1 MSDGQV
7 TQIRIGNHRVGLIG
21 VKQVLEA
28 VAKESGS
35 RSDDSTC
42 KELVERISKRNYIPP
57 KVRHLYEIALIT
69 EYKKFIGEPVEEE
82 RAAGIE
88 IKVLGPGCAH
98 CDRLE
103 QEVMAVIAEMK
114 IAADVEHVRDVA
126 EIGRFGVMGSPAL
139 VVNDEVKMVGLV
151 PSREKLKAWIEQAAM
166 QIQP

>member
-21 VKQVLEA
+21 VKQVIEA
-28 VAKESGS
+28 VAKECGGK
-35 RSDDSTC
+35 RDDSTC
-42 KELVERISKRNYIPP
+42 KKLVERISKRNYIPQN
-57 KVRHLYEIALIT
+57 VTHLYEIALMQ

-82 RAAGIE
+82 RAAGVE

-139 VVNDEVKMVGLV
+139 VVNGEVKTVGLV
-151 PSREKLKAWIEQAAM
+151 PSREKLRSWIEQAAR
-166 QIQP
+166 QIQA